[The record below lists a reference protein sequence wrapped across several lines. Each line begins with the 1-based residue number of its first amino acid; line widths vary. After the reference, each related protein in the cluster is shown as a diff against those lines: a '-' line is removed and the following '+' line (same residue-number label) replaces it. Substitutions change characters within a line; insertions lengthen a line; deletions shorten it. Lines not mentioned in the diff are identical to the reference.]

1 MRKLLLLL
9 FLLIS
14 MIGYA
19 QKYEVY
25 SVTGKVTQV
34 VNGKAKRIS
43 PKMTLNNASNL
54 TLAANAR
61 IIIINHTKKQLCTIK
76 GAAKGSL
83 KVLLAKKGTYI
94 KPVTDEYIAI
104 LKKSSFSTSKRS
116 TYMQS
121 TATSYRNIDSVPET
135 KKEVEEVMSMED
147 ANKRKR

>member
-1 MRKLLLLL
+1 
-9 FLLIS
+9 

>member
-1 MRKLLLLL
+1 
-9 FLLIS
+9 

-147 ANKRKR
+147 ANKRKK